1 MVMELS
7 LDDAVDGGFS
17 AQLEWLRKLVE
28 LPSNTDD
35 KEDVERAA
43 EFVDS
48 TMSDMGFDIETTGGG
63 LRAYTRIYHLN
74 LPQQETWAEEESALA
89 LVGHVDTVYPTHW
102 DWNQDVDD
110 GYIRGPGVMDMKG
123 GLSVI
128 VFALKALQATNQ
140 EVFESL
146 KVRFYIN
153 TDEEK
158 GSGTSKHV
166 FEDFAPLMSKAL
178 VFEPGRTE
186 PDRDKIVTGRK
197 GSAPFEISA
206 TVTGFPQHAG
216 GRHEEGANALH
227 ALMLL
232 AHKIESMTDY
242 ESGLT
247 FSVVIDPEDDVDND
261 SKRNSTMKRNVLPGY
276 ARFQVDCRYVNKG
289 SVDEAIESLRED
301 IANWNFP
308 GLSDKNPR
316 LIERVK
322 RAVLDIRF
330 MGERDRGRPP
340 MPGTPNIKLCERYS
354 RHADECGLGSGPAKI
369 QGGVSDANYIADNGV
384 PVIDGLG
391 PYGKNA
397 HSLQDHDEWFDP
409 ESLRKRTKALA
420 RFLLEYSSSC

>member
-1 MVMELS
+1 MKFS
-7 LDDAVDGGFS
+7 LDNAVDEGFDR
-17 AQLEWLRKLVE
+17 QLEWLRNLVE

-35 KEDVERAA
+35 KENVESAA
-43 EFVDS
+43 AFVDRA
-48 TMSDMGFDIETTGGG
+48 MDDLGFGIERREDPRG
-63 LRAYTRIYHLN
+63 LRADHRIY
-74 LPQQETWAEEESALA
+74 TSRATAEDDRALA
-89 LVGHVDTVYPTHW
+89 LVGHVDTVYPVHW
-102 DWNQDVDD
+102 DWKEGDD
-110 GYIRGPGVMDMKG
+110 GNIRGPGVMDMKG

-128 VFALKALQATNQ
+128 VFALKALAQSNP
-140 EVFESL
+140 EEFERL
-146 KVRFYIN
+146 KVRFIMN

-158 GSGTSKHV
+158 GSESSRAI
-166 FEDFAPLMSKAL
+166 FQDYAARMSEAL

-186 PDRDKIVTGRK
+186 PDKDKIVTERK
-197 GSAPFEISA
+197 GSAPFDIVA

-216 GRHEEGANALH
+216 GKHEEGSNALH

-232 AHKIESMTDY
+232 AHRIESMTDY
-242 ESGLT
+242 VRGLT
-247 FSVVIDPEDDVDND
+247 FSVVIDPELDVDD
-261 SKRNSTMKRNVLPGY
+261 DAKRNSKMKRNVLPGY
-276 ARFQVDCRYVNKG
+276 ASFQVDCRYQIKG
-289 SVDEAIESLRED
+289 SVDEAVESLRED
-301 IANWNFP
+301 IENWNLP
-308 GLSDKNPR
+308 GLSDMNPR